1 MRDPYEVLGVSRD
14 AGDDEI
20 KKAYRKLSRMYHPDA
35 NINNPNKAAAEE
47 KFKEVQEA
55 YDLIMKHRE
64 QGIGWDS
71 YSYGQSS
78 YGGSYGQS
86 SYGGSYGGSAYG
98 GSYGSQG
105 ASQGYQGQDAHLYQ
119 AAANYI
125 NAGRYAEAINVLES
139 IADRSAQWY
148 YFSAVACSAI
158 GRNVQAL
165 EYARTAASMEPDNVQ
180 YRLLLSRLENSGQWY
195 MQKGNSYG
203 MPTMDF
209 GDACW
214 KLICLNVV
222 CNCLCPGSF
231 CCGGI

>member
-1 MRDPYEVLGVSRD
+1 MRDPYEVLGVGRD

-55 YDLIMKHRE
+55 YDLIMKQRE
-64 QGIGWDS
+64 QGISWDS
-71 YSYGQSS
+71 YSYGQSG
-78 YGGSYGQS
+78 YGS
-86 SYGGSYGGSAYG
+86 SYGGYNSSYGGA
-98 GSYGSQG
+98 YGSQS
-105 ASQGYQGQDAHLYQ
+105 SQQSYQSQEAHLYQ

-125 NAGRYAEAINVLES
+125 NAGRYAEAMNVLES
-139 IADRSAQWY
+139 ISDRSAQWY
-148 YFSAVACSAI
+148 YLSAVSCAAM

-165 EYARTAASMEPDNVQ
+165 EYARTAAAMEPDNVQ

-195 MQKGNSYG
+195 MQQGKSYG
-203 MPTMDF
+203 MPSMDF

>member
-55 YDLIMKHRE
+55 YDLIMKQRE
-64 QGIGWDS
+64 QGTGWDS
-71 YSYGQSS
+71 YSGQSS
-78 YGGSYGQS
+78 YG
-86 SYGGSYGGSAYG
+86 SYGGYGGYGGAYG
-98 GSYGSQG
+98 GAYAGQGS
-105 ASQGYQGQDAHLYQ
+105 SQGYQSQDDLRYR

-125 NAGRYAEAINVLES
+125 NAGSYAEAINVLET
-139 IADRSAQWY
+139 IENRTAQWY
-148 YFSAVACSAI
+148 YMNAVCCATL

-165 EYARTAASMEPDNVQ
+165 EHARTAASMEPDNIQ
-180 YRLLLSRLENSGQWY
+180 YRMLLSRLENSGQWY
-195 MQKGNSYG
+195 MDRGNSYG
-203 MPTMDF
+203 MPNMNF

-214 KLICLNVV
+214 KLICLNVA

>member
-14 AGDDEI
+14 ADDDEI

-35 NINNPNKAAAEE
+35 NINNPNKAEAEE

-64 QGIGWDS
+64 QGTGWDS
-71 YSYGQSS
+71 YSYGQSG
-78 YGGSYGQS
+78 Y
-86 SYGGSYGGSAYG
+86 GSAYG
-98 GSYGSQG
+98 GAYGGAYGSQG
-105 ASQGYQGQDAHLYQ
+105 ASQGYQSQEAHLYQ

-125 NAGRYAEAINVLES
+125 NAGRYAEALNVLES
-139 IADRSAQWY
+139 ITERSAQWY
-148 YFSAVACSAI
+148 YLCAVSCSAM

-165 EYARTAASMEPDNVQ
+165 EYARTAAAMEPDNIQ
-180 YRLLLSRLENSGQWY
+180 YRLLLSRLENAGQWY
-195 MQKGNSYG
+195 VQKGNSYG